1 MCRCSLLFILAWL
14 LAPLGASSQQ
24 EWSTTL
30 PITAERRVQL
40 RDAVPLANGNWLAV
54 AQTDH
59 VNGGHVTRA
68 RSWSILLN
76 PSGQVLEIAP
86 LVQGTRYIAA
96 HAIVEGAADGLLH
109 LAAVGWDSVGA
120 TGYGVSQFLF
130 GPNGH
135 LEGGMH
141 TLFDNGS
148 YDFLVYNA
156 VLDQTGSL
164 LVPGGAFIDP
174 INHALPNKS
183 MLMRIGLDGE
193 ALEQWYSGNGAFSMA
208 MHAMP
213 FDDHMLVSFM
223 AFVGI
228 GPSGHYRFLRFT
240 DELEYV
246 DGFAGTSVSG
256 SGSVHPPDSSLRDG
270 YYMTPLDNGA
280 FAVSGQYGY
289 TTNTGHRAALL
300 RIGPTG
306 EQEATFLPYNGTPQ
320 EMPAWLQGHDQATDG
335 RIAFAMLE
343 NFNPSLL
350 DFMSSTQPSR
360 VRVYLLDSM
369 LNVLCEQLVDGYED
383 GSYYFVNRIKSTPDG
398 GTLLMG
404 SRKDVNTTERPK
416 AWIQKLPPWD
426 CFTGIAEHDP
436 QHAATV
442 FPNPG
447 TTGFTL
453 ALNGPHLSRGV
464 LRLFDAQGRE
474 VGTTPLVESR
484 AMVDADG
491 LPSGIYLYRV
501 TDMQGGVRATGRWV
515 RE

>member
-1 MCRCSLLFILAWL
+1 MYSYGVLLTALWL
-14 LAPLGASSQQ
+14 LAPLGASSQ
-24 EWSTTL
+24 EGWSTTL
-30 PITAERRVQL
+30 PITAERRVQM
-40 RDAVPLANGNWLAV
+40 RDAVPLANGSWLAV

-59 VNGGHVTRA
+59 IAGGRLVRT
-68 RSWSILLN
+68 RSWIAVLDPQGQILET
-76 PSGQVLEIAP
+76 SP
-86 LVQGTRYIAA
+86 LVQGGRYIAG
-96 HAIVEGAADGLLH
+96 HAIVEGAADSLLH
-109 LAAVGWDSVGA
+109 LVAVGWDSVTA

-130 GPNGH
+130 DQEGH
-135 LEGGMH
+135 LLGDTH
-141 TLFDNGS
+141 TLFDNGN
-148 YDFLVYNA
+148 YEFRFHNA
-156 VLDQTGSL
+156 VLDQSGAL

-174 INHALPNKS
+174 PQSSLTNKS
-183 MLMRIGLDGE
+183 MLMRVGLNGE
-193 ALEQWYSGNGAFSMA
+193 ALEQWHSGADLLSMA
-208 MHAMP
+208 LHAIPSDGYMQ
-213 FDDHMLVSFM
+213 VSFTGGVE
-223 AFVGI
+223 VGPFGI
-228 GPSGHYRFLRFT
+228 YRFLRFT
-240 DELEYV
+240 NQLEYV

-256 SGSVHPPDSSLRDG
+256 SGSVSPPDSSLWET
-270 YYMTPLDNGA
+270 YFMTPVDHGA
-280 FAVSGQYGY
+280 FAVSGYYGY
-289 TTNTGHRAALL
+289 TGNGHRAALL

-320 EMPAWLQGHDQATDG
+320 ELCGWLQGHDRTPDG
-335 RIAFAMLE
+335 RLIFAVLE
-343 NFNPSLL
+343 NFMPVLP

-383 GSYYFVNRIKSTPDG
+383 GSYYFVNRIKSTSDG

-404 SRKDVNTTERPK
+404 TRKDVNTTELPK

-447 TTGFTL
+447 TRGFTL
-453 ALNGPHLSRGV
+453 ALNGPHLSRGM

-484 AMVDADG
+484 ATMDTDG